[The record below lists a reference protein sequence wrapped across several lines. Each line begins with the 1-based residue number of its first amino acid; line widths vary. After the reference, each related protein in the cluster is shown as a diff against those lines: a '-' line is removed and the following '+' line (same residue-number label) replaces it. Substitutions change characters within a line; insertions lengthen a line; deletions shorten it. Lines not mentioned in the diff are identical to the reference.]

1 LFELFFV
8 KSYLWPKK
16 KQLSVALIGLLSL
29 FVISTVVWLL
39 LLFLSIT
46 EGIEK
51 TWLSKLTS
59 LNAPIRITP
68 TETYYNSYYYQID
81 SISRASNYSLKTIR
95 EKLSAQKTDP
105 YDSSTDE
112 EIPSYWPLKE
122 IDELDPIKK
131 IFSSL
136 HSLSFKF
143 SDLTAEDYE
152 VAGALMRLELIRP
165 HTRNFQSFLSQVS
178 YIATY
183 PSAPSHLEDLIQ
195 KPTLRDLKHLIY
207 LSSLYEETNLLERI
221 LANVTCASKN
231 APTIE
236 NILTEEI
243 SFKTEFDSPPTL
255 SPPWA
260 YFVEKKLQ
268 LPENGIILPRQFR
281 DSDVLLGDRGFF
293 SYQATTLLSSQEQR
307 LPVHVVGFY
316 DPGVISIGARFILS
330 DPSLVHTMNVN
341 CQTTAI
347 APLLTNGIQVWFKD
361 YKKTDRVREIL
372 SKEFEKEGISQYFDI
387 VPYYEYEF
395 AKELIG
401 QFQSDR
407 YLFMLVGVLI
417 LTVACSNII
426 SLLLLLVN
434 DKKHEIGILLSLG
447 ATKKSIAFIFGG
459 IGVTVGFISSLIG
472 VSLAYFTLSHID
484 LFVNLLSTIEGRDAF
499 NPLFYGD
506 SLPNVMSL
514 KALLFVLV
522 ASPLLSFFAGLI
534 PAIKACKL
542 KPSAILRSE

>member
-1 LFELFFV
+1 MFELFFV

-347 APLLTNGIQVWFKD
+347 DPLLTNGIQVWFKD

-472 VSLAYFTLSHID
+472 VLLAYFTLSHID

>member
-1 LFELFFV
+1 MFELFFV

-46 EGIEK
+46 EGIER
-51 TWLSKLTS
+51 TWLTKLTS

-81 SISRASNYSLKTIR
+81 SIAAASNYSLKTIR
-95 EKLSAQKTDP
+95 EKLHSEKTDP
-105 YDSSTDE
+105 YESNVDE
-112 EIPSYWPLKE
+112 EIPAYWPLKDRLE
-122 IDELDPIKK
+122 IDPVKAA
-131 IFSSL
+131 FSSL
-136 HSLSFKF
+136 QSLTSKF
-143 SDLTAEDYE
+143 PYLVAEDYE
-152 VAGALMRLELIRP
+152 VSGALLRLELIRP
-165 HTRNFQSFLSQVS
+165 NTRNFQSFLSQVS

-183 PSAPSHLEDLIQ
+183 PTSPSHLESLIQ
-195 KPTLRDLKHLIY
+195 KPSLKDLKHLIY
-207 LSSLYEETNLLERI
+207 LSSLYSESDLLERI
-221 LANVTCASKN
+221 LANVICKSGAKATL
-231 APTIE
+231 E
-236 NILTEEI
+236 NIISEEVD
-243 SFKTEFDSPPTL
+243 FKIEFDSPPAL

-260 YFVEKKLQ
+260 YFVQKKLT
-268 LPENGIILPRQFR
+268 LPENGIVLPRQFR
-281 DSDVLLGDRGFF
+281 DNDVLLGDKGFF
-293 SYQATTLLSSQEQR
+293 SYQATTPMSSQEQR
-307 LPVHVVGFY
+307 LPLQVAGFY

-330 DPSLVHTMNVN
+330 DPSLVHTMNAN

-347 APLLTNGIQVWFKD
+347 DPLLTNGIQVWFD
-361 YKKTDRVREIL
+361 DFKKTKVIEEEL
-372 SKEFEKEGISQYFDI
+372 LKEFKKAGIEDYWNI
-387 VPYYEYEF
+387 VPYYEYDF

-417 LTVACSNII
+417 LTVACSNVI

-459 IGVTVGFISSLIG
+459 IGITVGFISSLIG
-472 VSLAYFTLSHID
+472 ISLAYFTLSHID
-484 LFVNLLSTIEGRDAF
+484 LFVNLLSSLEGRDAF
-499 NPLFYGD
+499 SPIFYGD
-506 SLPNVMSL
+506 SLPNTMSI
-514 KALLFVLV
+514 KALLFVLI
-522 ASPLLSFFAGLI
+522 ASPILSLLAGLI

>member
-1 LFELFFV
+1 MFELFFV

>member
-1 LFELFFV
+1 MFELFFV

-51 TWLSKLTS
+51 NWLSKLTS

-68 TETYYNSYYYQID
+68 TENYYNSYYYQID
-81 SISRASNYSLKTIR
+81 SISKASNYSLKSIR
-95 EKLSAQKTDP
+95 EKLSSDKTDP
-105 YDSSTDE
+105 YDSLTDE
-112 EIPSYWPLKE
+112 EIPSYWPEKEGLE
-122 IDELDPIKK
+122 IDPVKK
-131 IFSSL
+131 VFSSL
-136 HSLSFKF
+136 KFLAPKF
-143 SDLTAEDYE
+143 SHFTAEDYE

-165 HTRNFQSFLSQVS
+165 NTRNFQSFLSQVS

-183 PSAPSHLEDLIQ
+183 PQEPSHLEDLIQ

-207 LSSLYEETNLLERI
+207 LSSLYGETNLLERI
-221 LANVTCASKN
+221 LANVECKSKN
-231 APTIE
+231 RPTLE
-236 NILTEEI
+236 NIFTEEI
-243 SFKTEFDSPPTL
+243 EFKTEFSSPPTL

-268 LPENGIILPRQFR
+268 LPPNGIILPRQFR
-281 DSDVLLGDRGFF
+281 ENDVLLGDKGFF
-293 SYQATTLLSSQEQR
+293 SYQATTLMSSQEQR
-307 LPVHVVGFY
+307 LPVDVVGFY
-316 DPGVISIGARFILS
+316 DPGVISIGARFVLS
-330 DPSLVHTMNVN
+330 DPSLVHTMNAN

-347 APLLTNGIQVWFKD
+347 DPLLTNGIQVWFSD
-361 YKKTDRVREIL
+361 FKKTKMVAEEL
-372 SKEFEKEGISQYFDI
+372 TKEFEKEGISEYWNI
-387 VPYYEYEF
+387 VPYYEYDF

-407 YLFMLVGVLI
+407 YLFMLVGILI

-434 DKKHEIGILLSLG
+434 DKKQEIGILLSLG

-472 VSLAYFTLSHID
+472 ISLAYFTLSHID
-484 LFVNLLSTIEGRDAF
+484 LFVSLLSSIEGRDAF
-499 NPLFYGD
+499 SPLFYGD
-506 SLPNVMSL
+506 SLPNSMSM
-514 KALLFVLV
+514 KALLFVLL
-522 ASPLLSFFAGLI
+522 ASPILSFFAGLI